1 MDENKKFKI
10 FVSWHSDQHDKN
22 DNDKPYIPY
31 SEAVATE
38 YKRFIEFIF
47 EQKDCVFCS
56 AVDIIGDWR
65 KNLSVQLRDCDYAIF
80 VITDKAIE
88 SGWLHAEY
96 GAFMMKSILKGDN
109 PDYTNLFPVCELRGN
124 NEVSISGP
132 IKDLQVFYPVC
143 DTDPS
148 KAETFKTKFK
158 ELLSRIP
165 IDKPNFETLFNVN
178 YDIFRKRIEEYKK
191 RGTAN
196 ADLIQQIYQ
205 YKTVVPQVIVPS
217 IDKETDSLRPLL
229 FWSRTDIIDR
239 FDVIEK
245 IKERLDNHSIVNVI
259 GMGGCGKTTITY
271 SFYNNYCKDFTLT
284 TGVVINNNF
293 YEDFDEEF
301 TDVLGI
307 DYDFKDDKKDYEKT
321 FSNIVSIMK
330 QYDCKRDNG
339 QIYYN
344 LLILDVNE
352 KSKYHEVEDALKVL
366 RKELNKKWKFLVV
379 SRETVNPNETATVDL
394 YNLEQID
401 DKILKKIFTHYLDK
415 KSRYYVFSDEQF
427 QTLFDKLGYLP
438 LLVEQLAYFLVA
450 ATKPLSFDGI
460 MTKLGDKVL
469 HSDFANKKLKKGER
483 YEKEYEIIG
492 EFLSKLMDFHERLS
506 TEQRNIARYF
516 MMWPA
521 QYYRVDMI
529 ERLTGLDDLG
539 SELNRLAEKCVLD
552 KKDDNGYSTYKMHGL
567 IAESFRDQVFTKD
580 ENKEYRDFTTYLS
593 NTNFSGLEK
602 EEKETVRNCIVFSL
616 ANFAS
621 FDESYLLQKAFR
633 YAERSIYETAL
644 KIKVLK
650 LVNNELSNEDIYREI
665 VGVKEGE
672 RKEGNK
678 INDLADQL
686 YYSWLQKQPDKVL
699 VPMRTDKDGNVFITI
714 EGVEIKMI
722 KVDGGT
728 FKMGAQT
735 TDKNGYICDKEVF
748 DCDSPVHNVKLSDFY
763 IGETQVT
770 QGLWKAVMGKENNPS
785 RFKNGEEYPVEMVT
799 WYDCLNFIIELN
811 RKTGLKFRFPTE
823 AQWEFAARGGNKSKG
838 FTYSGSN
845 NLADVAWY
853 GYSDKDDKNRTI
865 TEVTTMP
872 VAQKEPNELGIY
884 DMSGNVWEWCQDG
897 ESSDLSRV
905 LRGGSWEGGAYY
917 CRILCRNFH
926 NPDTWYISW
935 GFRLALPCSSS
946 PS

>member
-1 MDENKKFKI
+1 MANESKKYII
-10 FVSWHSDQHDKN
+10 FISWHDDKHDKEV
-22 DNDKPYIPY
+22 DPSY
-31 SEAVATE
+31 SKAVAEE
-38 YKRFIEFIF
+38 YKRFIEFVF
-47 EQKDCVFCS
+47 EREECAFCS
-56 AVDIIGDWR
+56 AVDIIGSWR
-65 KNLSVQLRDCDYAIF
+65 ENLKTQLRDCDYAVF

-96 GAFMMKSILKGDN
+96 GAFMMKSILQSEN
-109 PDYTNLFPVCELRGN
+109 PDYENLFPVCELKGN
-124 NEVSISGP
+124 NDVSISGP

-143 DTDPS
+143 DNDPS
-148 KAETFKTKFK
+148 KAETFKKKFK
-158 ELLSRIP
+158 ELLFRIP
-165 IDKPNFETLFNVN
+165 IDKPNFETLFVSN

-196 ADLIQQIYQ
+196 SDLIQQIYQ

-245 IKERLDNHSIVNVI
+245 IKERLDNHSVVNVI

-284 TGVVINNNF
+284 TGVVINNSF

-307 DYDFKDDKKDYEKT
+307 DYNCKDGKKDYEET
-321 FSNIVSIMK
+321 FNHIVSLLK

-401 DKILKKIFTHYLDK
+401 DKILKKIFNHYLDK
-415 KSRYYVFSDEQF
+415 KSRYYDFSDEQF
-427 QTLFDKLGYLP
+427 LALFDKLGYLP

-492 EFLSKLMDFHERLS
+492 EFLSKLMVFHERLS
-506 TEQRNIARYF
+506 PEQRNIARYF

-521 QYYRVDMI
+521 QYYRVDLI
-529 ERLTGLDDLG
+529 QRLTGLDDLDN
-539 SELNRLAEKCVLD
+539 ELNRLSNQCVLD
-552 KKDDNGYSTYKMHGL
+552 KKDDNGYASFKMHGL

-580 ENKEYRDFTTYLS
+580 ENREYRNFTSYLS
-593 NTNFSGLEK
+593 KNIFAGLK
-602 EEKETVRNCIVFSL
+602 EEDHEIVGNCIKFSL

-621 FDESYLLQKAFR
+621 FDEWYLLQKAYQ
-633 YAERSIYETAL
+633 YAEGDIYETAL
-644 KIKVLK
+644 KIKILK
-650 LVNNELSNEDIYREI
+650 LADNRISDVDIYKRI
-665 VGVKEGE
+665 VGMEDDETKDNSKKTET
-672 RKEGNK
+672 
-678 INDLADQL
+678 ADQL
-686 YYSWLQKQPDKVL
+686 YYAWLNHNPEYSNSIPSDGIVEFIG
-699 VPMRTDKDGNVFITI
+699 KDGNIHSF
-714 EGVEIKMI
+714 KMI
-722 KVDGGT
+722 KVDGGE
-728 FKMGAQT
+728 FLMGAQKQ
-735 TDKNGYICDKEVF
+735 DKSKPNYDGDAYDDE
-748 DCDSPVHNVKLSDFY
+748 SPVHKVSVNNFY

-770 QGLWKAVMGKENNPS
+770 QGLWEAVLGKDWNPS
-785 RFKNGEEYPVEMVT
+785 SDKNGDVFPVESVT

-811 RKTGLKFRFPTE
+811 RLTKLKFRLPTE
-823 AQWEFAARGGNKSKG
+823 AEWEYAARGGQRHSPYK
-838 FTYSGSN
+838 YSGSN
-845 NLADVAWY
+845 NIDDVAWY
-853 GYSDKDDKNRTI
+853 ADNTGTSTCAVKTR
-865 TEVTTMP
+865 
-872 VAQKEPNELGIY
+872 KENDLGIY
-884 DMSGNVWEWCQDG
+884 DMSGNVYEWCQDWYG
-897 ESSDLSRV
+897 DYPNGAVSNPTGPSSGSSRV
-905 LRGGSWEGGAYY
+905 LRGGSWRGNAFY
-917 CRILCRNFH
+917 CRVSDRNYDC
-926 NPDTWYISW
+926 PDFRLNFY
-935 GFRLALPCSSS
+935 GYRLALPF